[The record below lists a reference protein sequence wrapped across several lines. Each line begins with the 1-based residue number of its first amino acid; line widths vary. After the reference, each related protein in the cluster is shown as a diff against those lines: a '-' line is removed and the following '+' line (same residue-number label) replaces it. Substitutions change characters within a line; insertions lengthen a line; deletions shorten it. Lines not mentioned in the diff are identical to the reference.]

1 MFVILLFFSQAC
13 IIIFPMNGGILMKGN
28 RFDAFCEKTSLKQNA
43 FSGKLYSAFCRADN
57 QINSKQKLNVA
68 IIAAVNSKNIST
80 FVLPASLCTGVG
92 PGTKFITS
100 LLFMPSLPP
109 FHAL

>member
-1 MFVILLFFSQAC
+1 MGRMDIMAIMGT
-13 IIIFPMNGGILMKGN
+13 II
-28 RFDAFCEKTSLKQNA
+28 
-43 FSGKLYSAFCRADN
+43 SAAITR
-57 QINSKQKLNVA
+57 ISNVA
-68 IIAAVNSKNIST
+68 IIAAVNSKNISI